1 MRNGEYESTYQ
12 KEVVN
17 QLKLIN
23 ALLLDHADHA
33 IAMRAMLVALMIYM
47 PACSVDQHHVKEVLD
62 AIQHTCVKEDERLR
76 RRMRKTL
83 RALT

>member
-1 MRNGEYESTYQ
+1 MRNGECESTYQ
-12 KEVVN
+12 KEVVK

-23 ALLLDHADHA
+23 ALLLDHTDHA
-33 IAMRAMLVALMIYM
+33 IAMRAMLVALMIYV
-47 PACSVDQHHVKEVLD
+47 PACSVDKYDVKVVLD
-62 AIQHTCVKEDERLR
+62 GIRDIYAKEDERLR

>member
-1 MRNGEYESTYQ
+1 MRNGECESTYQ
-12 KEVVN
+12 KEVVK

-33 IAMRAMLVALMIYM
+33 IAMRAMLVALMIYL
-47 PACSVDQHHVKEVLD
+47 PACSVDKYDVKEVLD
-62 AIQHTCVKEDERLR
+62 GIQHIYGKEDERLR

>member
-12 KEVVN
+12 KEVVK
-17 QLKLIN
+17 QLKLMN

-33 IAMRAMLVALMIYM
+33 IAMRAMWTAFMIYM
-47 PACSVDQHHVKEVLD
+47 PACSVDKHNVKDVLD
-62 AIQHTCVKEDERLR
+62 GIQHIYAKEDERLR

-83 RALT
+83 RALP